1 MKIALLSETYFP
13 YMNGVTTH
21 IKTLKDGLTALGHEV
36 LVVTCSPTA
45 KKHYIENGVLYCPAK
60 SLKSIYGF
68 GVAYPYSRTRLNYL
82 KKFNP
87 DIIHVHTE
95 FSMGLFGIWA
105 AKKLNSTLV
114 YTLHTAYDDYVY
126 YVMPKVLARMVG
138 GKILDKFLGFYA
150 GKSKAIVGPSPKCFE
165 YIKKTSHRKKVRILP
180 NSVEMNLFNPKKVTQ
195 TDIDTVK
202 EELNIPKDSFIACFV
217 GRMGTEKSV
226 DVTIDYLS
234 KTLKKDDNIYFV
246 AIGDGPDLDNL
257 KEQTKKL
264 NLSDRIKFTGKVPHD
279 ILPKYYAMSKL
290 YLTSSL
296 TEMNSISMLEAMAM
310 GLPVLQRMDEINKD
324 QILEGKNGY
333 IFYDEKDM
341 YKHLKRLSTLDNEQ
355 YKKIKFEVEETVSQ
369 KDEKGIAQKEI
380 EVYKKAI
387 ERARLQNMMKRKNKQ
402 KSIVTRIG
410 NTIKKG
416 K

>member
-13 YMNGVTTH
+13 YINGVTTH
-21 IKTLKDGLTALGHEV
+21 IKTLKDGFTALGHEV

-45 KKHYIENGVLYCPAK
+45 KKHYIEDGVLYCPAK
-60 SLKSIYGF
+60 TLKSIYGF
-68 GVAYPYSRTRLNYL
+68 GISYPYSKTRLKLL
-82 KKFNP
+82 KDFNP
-87 DIIHVHTE
+87 DIIHIHNE

-126 YVMPKVLARMVG
+126 YVMPKVLARMVK

-150 GKSKAIVGPSPKCFE
+150 GKSKAIVGPSAKCFE

-180 NSVEMNLFNPKKVTQ
+180 NSAEMNLFNPKNVTDEQ
-195 TDIDTVK
+195 IANIK
-202 EELNIPKDSFIACFV
+202 KELNIPNDAFIACFV

-226 DVTIDYLS
+226 DVTLNYLS
-234 KTLKKDDNIYFV
+234 QTLKKDDNIYFV
-246 AIGDGPDLDNL
+246 AIGDGPDLENL
-257 KEQTKKL
+257 KNQAKEL
-264 NLSDRIKFTGKVPHD
+264 NILDKVRFTGKVTHEE
-279 ILPKYYAMSKL
+279 LPTYYAMSKL

-333 IFYDEKDM
+333 IFTNETDM
-341 YKHLKRLSTLDNEQ
+341 YKHLKRLSKLSDEE
-355 YKKIKFEVEETVSQ
+355 YSKIKFEVNETVSQ
-369 KDEKGIAQKEI
+369 KDEKGIAEKEL

-387 ERARLQNMMKRKNKQ
+387 ERGRLQNMMKRKHKKQ
-402 KSIVTRIG
+402 NIVKRIG
-410 NTIKKG
+410 NTIKK
-416 K
+416 KL